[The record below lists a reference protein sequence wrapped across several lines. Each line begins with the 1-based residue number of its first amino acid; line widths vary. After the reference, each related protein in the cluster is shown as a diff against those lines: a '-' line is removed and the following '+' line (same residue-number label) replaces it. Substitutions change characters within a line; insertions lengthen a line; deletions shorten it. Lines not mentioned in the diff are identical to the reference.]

1 MSKFTARIGDQG
13 KGDCLNGHSDIKRG
27 ERKPF
32 TTTFVTGSD
41 NVFVNYRPVV
51 RIGDIG
57 DTDCGHETK
66 AATGSGTVYV
76 NNRFVHRLG
85 DIGKVLDDGDTYE
98 VITGSSDVL
107 IGD

>member
-1 MSKFTARIGDQG
+1 MKPAARIGDQG
-13 KGDCLNGHSDIKRG
+13 KGDCLVGHADIKKG
-27 ERKPF
+27 DPKPF

-41 NVFVNYRPVV
+41 NVFVNSRAVV

-57 DTDCGHETK
+57 KTDCGHETK

-98 VITGSSDVL
+98 VITGSPDVL